1 MEITSVTLLR
11 NKCPLGK
18 GTKRSSGRHRKRGGR
33 RQTELEAAAA
43 QYAHNI
49 QYPEERRRLEVT
61 DTRITPD
68 FNVSPTV
75 RCTTNAAKL
84 TSNLPTNFPV
94 TLAKEEQWHQGS
106 FLFSSLLCAF
116 SPYGASYELSYSLFQ
131 PFTFHAFELRT
142 FIPNFAAHYFP
153 HNKRH
158 TCQRKVEVAAHH
170 GGDKVQLVS
179 SLFKYVNHRRCLV
192 QGIGDKVLKVA
203 SKVVSHGG
211 VRVVAWFKLSS
222 S

>member
-1 MEITSVTLLR
+1 QNTKTKGCRYLGDYKDRKDSLR
-11 NKCPLGK
+11 
-18 GTKRSSGRHRKRGGR
+18 RHRKRGGR

-68 FNVSPTV
+68 FNV
-75 RCTTNAAKL
+75 
-84 TSNLPTNFPV
+84 
-94 TLAKEEQWHQGS
+94 
-106 FLFSSLLCAF
+106 
-116 SPYGASYELSYSLFQ
+116 
-131 PFTFHAFELRT
+131 
-142 FIPNFAAHYFP
+142 
-153 HNKRH
+153 
-158 TCQRKVEVAAHH
+158 VAAHH